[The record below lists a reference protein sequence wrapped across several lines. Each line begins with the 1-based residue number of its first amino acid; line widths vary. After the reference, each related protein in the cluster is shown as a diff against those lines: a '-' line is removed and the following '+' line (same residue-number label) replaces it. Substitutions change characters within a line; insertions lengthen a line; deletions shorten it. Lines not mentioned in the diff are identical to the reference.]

1 LYIDP
6 NSVTE
11 SKSNTKKS
19 PYKAA
24 MKGTVQADL
33 YLDFSAVVDNV
44 PVEGGTRCE
53 DISDDFTHYNEYKDD
68 DDQSEGAAKKDEG
81 EIVVISESCFEC

>member
-6 NSVTE
+6 NSVIE
-11 SKSNTKKS
+11 SKSKTKKS

-24 MKGTVQADL
+24 TKRTVQADL
-33 YLDFSAVVDNV
+33 YLDFAAVVDNV
-44 PVEGGTRCE
+44 PVEGGTRRE
-53 DISDDFTHYNEYKDD
+53 DISDDFTHYKEYEDN